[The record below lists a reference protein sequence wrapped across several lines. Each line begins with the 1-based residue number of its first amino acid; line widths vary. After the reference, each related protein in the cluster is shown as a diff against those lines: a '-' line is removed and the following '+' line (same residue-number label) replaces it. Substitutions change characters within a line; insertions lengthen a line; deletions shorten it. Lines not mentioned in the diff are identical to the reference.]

1 MEYWLKNFFKVMGI
15 VMLEVESF
23 FDEMVEEILEVFDE
37 WGKFFEEIVE
47 EISVSVIIEIDDY
60 LNDLV
65 ILIIEVYLDFIFD
78 IQEEEMDYYF
88 IDYIEFILE
97 EYLVCRGCIYYY
109 G

>member
-1 MEYWLKNFFKVMGI
+1 MEDWLKNFFKVMGI

-47 EISVSVIIEIDDY
+47 EISINVIIEF
-60 LNDLV
+60 
-65 ILIIEVYLDFIFD
+65 YLDLIFD
-78 IQEEEMDYYF
+78 IQEEDMDYYF